1 MAVLL
6 SVVEISAGAS
16 GAVGRRLEGRGCTS
30 AAAPPYQ
37 AARCSVFLSAGG
49 LGRGGGSRHRRETA
63 QQGGSYILETFSCG
77 KVGVASNLIRRRG
90 WGLVFVVTYP
100 LV

>member
-1 MAVLL
+1 MH
-6 SVVEISAGAS
+6 E
-16 GAVGRRLEGRGCTS
+16 RP
-30 AAAPPYQ
+30 AAPPYQ

-63 QQGGSYILETFSCG
+63 QQGGSYILGTFSCG
-77 KVGVASNLIRRRG
+77 KVGVASNLRIG
-90 WGLVFVVTYP
+90 WGLVFVAAYL